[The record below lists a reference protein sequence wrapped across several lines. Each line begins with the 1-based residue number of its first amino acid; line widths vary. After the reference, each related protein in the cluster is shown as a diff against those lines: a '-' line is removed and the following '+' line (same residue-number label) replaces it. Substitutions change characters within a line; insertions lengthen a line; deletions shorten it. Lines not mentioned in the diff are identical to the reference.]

1 MENSISTEGSV
12 GMFKLRMTPFV
23 ANGPTILSKKIKNTK
38 KCDKNVTRSV
48 KLFKLSSFDFSPVFF
63 VSVNFTV

>member
-23 ANGPTILSKKIKNTK
+23 ANGPTILSKKDK
-38 KCDKNVTRSV
+38 KIRKYKKYVTRSV
-48 KLFKLSSFDFSPVFF
+48 A
-63 VSVNFTV
+63 TVQTLLL